1 MRVGFGR
8 VFDRSES
15 FAVEMPAPAEGTP
28 LPEWVNIVP
37 TIDPGGYVR
46 ARDGRVLFIPDP
58 ARLVAESNAALAR
71 QAAPGADVGPGPVDK
86 DHELY
91 DWFDGGGPCVAW
103 AHEFQLRDD
112 RSIWVRVEWLA
123 EGAALISAK
132 QYRYTSAVFAWQK
145 AHVRTDEWGYEIAF
159 DIEPTLIEGFAIT
172 NIPAL
177 EVRAMFNM
185 SNQVKARLLQRFGLE
200 PTATLEQLDAAAEA
214 RLAASTAAPS
224 LDQFVPRAEFDRVS
238 TELKAAAAKLTEI
251 EDARV
256 KAEIEALL
264 SDAVKAGKVAPA
276 PANLDFYRAGMQD
289 AAGRDRF
296 RAFIAA
302 APALVN
308 APTPALAPLP
318 ETNVSLTAV
327 PLSNTLKA
335 LGYTPETFAAAQAA
349 RRAELNQLRESK

>member
-112 RSIWVRVEWLA
+112 RSIWVRVEWLE
-123 EGAALISAK
+123 EGAALVSSK
-132 QYRYTSAVFAWQK
+132 KYRYSSAVFAWQK
-145 AHVRTDEWGYEIAF
+145 AHVRTDEWEAVQVHQCRVC
-159 DIEPTLIEGFAIT
+159 LAEGAC
-172 NIPAL
+172 PHRR
-177 EVRAMFNM
+177 V
-185 SNQVKARLLQRFGLE
+185 GL
-200 PTATLEQLDAAAEA
+200 
-214 RLAASTAAPS
+214 
-224 LDQFVPRAEFDRVS
+224 
-238 TELKAAAAKLTEI
+238 
-251 EDARV
+251 
-256 KAEIEALL
+256 
-264 SDAVKAGKVAPA
+264 
-276 PANLDFYRAGMQD
+276 
-289 AAGRDRF
+289 
-296 RAFIAA
+296 
-302 APALVN
+302 
-308 APTPALAPLP
+308 
-318 ETNVSLTAV
+318 
-327 PLSNTLKA
+327 
-335 LGYTPETFAAAQAA
+335 
-349 RRAELNQLRESK
+349 